1 MVRDEE
7 GQTTMARK
15 RGLILNSADNVANA
29 LEEALPGDTI
39 ELSLGN
45 EVVTIHVEDRIPFGF
60 KVATRNISYNAPIT
74 KYGQQIGLASCDINK
89 GALVHIHNMTGARGR
104 GDLKK
109 NI

>member
-1 MVRDEE
+1 
-7 GQTTMARK
+7 MARK

-39 ELSLGN
+39 ELSLDN
-45 EVVTIHVEDRIPFGF
+45 EVVTIQVEDRIPFGF
-60 KVATRNISYNAPIT
+60 KIAVRDISHNAPIT
-74 KYGQQIGLASCDINK
+74 KYGQQIGLASRDINK
-89 GALVHIHNMTGARGR
+89 GTLVHIHNMAGARGR